1 LASSKHSAG
10 VTEESI
16 HRMGYWAARNVVD
29 CFDGKLNPDNVINKE
44 VLAS

>member
-1 LASSKHSAG
+1 
-10 VTEESI
+10 
-16 HRMGYWAARNVVD
+16 MGYWAAKNVVD